1 VLCSSG
7 SNSPPAVWKFERF
20 ETGRHQVD
28 YQVESVTSARSTSDD
43 DVYGMSSVDLLNEP
57 MVDDLDL
64 DEDGG
69 VSVIAL
75 VAEEPTPIGEPRLSY
90 GIADILFPMTPP
102 KPKGARL
109 IRGPLRFN

>member
-1 VLCSSG
+1 M
-7 SNSPPAVWKFERF
+7 
-20 ETGRHQVD
+20 D

-43 DVYGMSSVDLLNEP
+43 DLYGISSVDLLDEP
-57 MVDDLDL
+57 MEDDLDL
-64 DEDGG
+64 GEDGEI
-69 VSVIAL
+69 SVMAL
-75 VAEEPTPIGEPRLSY
+75 VAEEPTPIGEPRVSY